1 MTSEP
6 RLLICAA
13 KRCIRIT
20 ERELMV
26 KISSALAALP
36 HFFHIGTTRL
46 VTIGSGKFP
55 RLAVVSGISDKK
67 PDLELE
73 RA

>member
-1 MTSEP
+1 MPGLPVTGCP
-6 RLLICAA
+6 A

-20 ERELMV
+20 ARDLIV
-26 KISSALAALP
+26 KISSAVVTPP
-36 HFFHIGTTRL
+36 HFIHIGASRL
-46 VTIGSGKFP
+46 DSIGSGKFP
-55 RLAVVSGISDKK
+55 RLAVVSGILEKN